1 MPISRKPQRP
11 NSTRS
16 GVDVDALIRKGGS
29 VPEEQQAAGKR
40 KTVPVTLRIPA
51 GLLKQLD
58 EHLRDQLVPLP
69 RHTWILK
76 AVHEKLSRSETNQ

>member
-11 NSTRS
+11 KATRS

-29 VPEEQQAAGKR
+29 VPEEQPATSKR
-40 KTVPVTLRIPA
+40 KAIPVTLRIPA

-58 EHLRDQLVPLP
+58 EHLRNQLVPLP

-76 AVHEKLSRSETNQ
+76 AMHEKLSRSENNQ

>member
-11 NSTRS
+11 KSTRS

-29 VPEEQQAAGKR
+29 VPEEQPAVGNR
-40 KTVPVTLRIPA
+40 KTIPVTLRIPA
-51 GLLKQLD
+51 GLLRQLD
-58 EHLRDQLVPLP
+58 DHLRDQLVPLP

-76 AVHEKLSRSETNQ
+76 AVHEKLSRLENNP